1 MKDVC
6 AECTRTAYCMYPC
19 EEWLEENEKCPV
31 CGNKLIHVGGCTE
44 CITGD

>member
-19 EEWLEENEKCPV
+19 EEWLEENESRNVPDE
-31 CGNKLIHVGGCTE
+31 GWAE
-44 CITGD
+44 